1 MAMGL
6 AAAMGILCCACQS
19 QSESTDTSDDA
30 STFDALGNVDIDT
43 SFIHDEN
50 LKLNSYKAEKLG
62 EFKLPSDLDVINYDA
77 VDGLVYSKNGK
88 YGIMSNDG
96 KHDTGGDNDN
106 YARYKLTKDA

>member
-1 MAMGL
+1 M
-6 AAAMGILCCACQS
+6 
-19 QSESTDTSDDA
+19 
-30 STFDALGNVDIDT
+30 DIDT

-77 VDGLVYSKNGK
+77 VDGLVYNKNGK

-96 KHDTGGDNDN
+96 KHDTGLVYDYCEPVIDSRYFIVAKN
-106 YARYKLTKDA
+106 YNPR